1 LGVLVFVSVV
11 NRVTSFSTPKKRRPM
26 NLDPVALESDTIA
39 NEPGSPDT
47 AARAA
52 SPNAHT
58 QKIAELF
65 RDEYPKLV
73 HYLVSRTGSW
83 PEARDVAAQAFAQV
97 LEMRAP
103 DTIGFLKAYVYRVA
117 RNLATDRARAGAIRT
132 RLNKIVKHEFATTT
146 PSPEPQFAHEQRI
159 KVLSEA
165 IETLRPTRKRVLR
178 MRMWDELPYT
188 EIESRFAADG
198 TAVNERTL
206 LRWYA
211 DALKELRQA
220 ILAAE
225 DFDEA
230 RQ

>member
-1 LGVLVFVSVV
+1 
-11 NRVTSFSTPKKRRPM
+11 M
-26 NLDPVALESDTIA
+26 NLDPAAFETATTTDENA
-39 NEPGSPDT
+39 CPGTP
-47 AARAA
+47 AQA
-52 SPNAHT
+52 SLRDAHA

-65 RDEYPKLV
+65 REEYPKLV
-73 HYLVSRTGSW
+73 HYMVARTGSW

-103 DTIGFLKAYVYRVA
+103 DTVSFLKAYVYRVA

-132 RLNKIVKHEFATTT
+132 RINKIVRHEFASIT
-146 PSPEPQFAHEQRI
+146 PSPEPAFAHEQRI
-159 KVLSEA
+159 GVLTKA
-165 IETLRPTRKRVLR
+165 IEALRPTRKAVLR
-178 MRMWDELPYT
+178 FRVWDELPYT

-198 TAVNERTL
+198 VSVNERTL

-225 DFDEA
+225 ELGGE
-230 RQ
+230 RR

>member
-1 LGVLVFVSVV
+1 
-11 NRVTSFSTPKKRRPM
+11 M
-26 NLDPVALESDTIA
+26 NLDPVAFE
-39 NEPGSPDT
+39 PDT
-47 AARAA
+47 PSEESAFPGMSTKPTPRD
-52 SPNAHT
+52 AHT

-65 RDEYPKLV
+65 REEYPKLV
-73 HYLVSRTGSW
+73 HYMVARTGSW

-103 DTIGFLKAYVYRVA
+103 DTISFLKAYVYRVA

-146 PSPEPQFAHEQRI
+146 PSPEPLFAHEQRI
-159 KVLSEA
+159 KVLSDA
-165 IETLRPTRKRVLR
+165 IETLRPTRKMVLR
-178 MRMWDELPYT
+178 LRVWDELPYT

-198 TAVNERTL
+198 VSVNERTL

-211 DALKELRQA
+211 DALKELRAA

-225 DFDEA
+225 ELGDA
-230 RQ
+230 RGK

>member
-1 LGVLVFVSVV
+1 
-11 NRVTSFSTPKKRRPM
+11 M
-26 NLDPVALESDTIA
+26 NLDPVAFEPDSSTEESTLPEDATK
-39 NEPGSPDT
+39 ST
-47 AARAA
+47 ARD
-52 SPNAHT
+52 AHT
-58 QKIAELF
+58 QRIAELF

-73 HYLVSRTGSW
+73 HYMVARTGSW

-103 DTIGFLKAYVYRVA
+103 DTVTFLKAYVYRVA

-132 RLNKIVKHEFATTT
+132 RINKIVKHEFASTS
-146 PSPEPQFAHEQRI
+146 PSPEPLFAHEQRI
-159 KVLSEA
+159 KVLSDA
-165 IETLRPTRKRVLR
+165 IETLRPTRKMVLR
-178 MRMWDELPYT
+178 LRVWDELPYT

-198 TAVNERTL
+198 VSVNERTL

-225 DFDEA
+225 ELGEV
-230 RQ
+230 RKL

>member
-1 LGVLVFVSVV
+1 
-11 NRVTSFSTPKKRRPM
+11 M
-26 NLDPVALESDTIA
+26 NLDPVAFE
-39 NEPGSPDT
+39 PDT
-47 AARAA
+47 TSDESAGPGTPTQANPRD
-52 SPNAHT
+52 AHA

-65 RDEYPKLV
+65 REEYPKLV
-73 HYLVSRTGSW
+73 HYMVARTGSW

-97 LEMRAP
+97 LEMHAP
-103 DTIGFLKAYVYRVA
+103 DTISFLKAYVYRVA

-132 RLNKIVKHEFATTT
+132 RINKIVRHEFASTT

-159 KVLSEA
+159 KVLSDA
-165 IETLRPTRKRVLR
+165 IETLRPTRKMVLR
-178 MRMWDELPYT
+178 LRVWDELPYT

-198 TAVNERTL
+198 VSVNERTL

-225 DFDEA
+225 ELGEA
-230 RQ
+230 RR

>member
-1 LGVLVFVSVV
+1 
-11 NRVTSFSTPKKRRPM
+11 M
-26 NLDPVALESDTIA
+26 NLDPVAFEPDSASEESTF
-39 NEPGSPDT
+39 PGTTTKSSLRD
-47 AARAA
+47 
-52 SPNAHT
+52 AHT
-58 QKIAELF
+58 QRIAELF

-73 HYLVSRTGSW
+73 HYMVARTGSW

-103 DTIGFLKAYVYRVA
+103 DTISFLKAYVYRVA

-132 RLNKIVKHEFATTT
+132 RINKIVKHEFASTT
-146 PSPEPQFAHEQRI
+146 PSPEPQFAHEQRV
-159 KVLSEA
+159 KVLSDA
-165 IETLRPTRKRVLR
+165 IETLRPTRKMVLR
-178 MRMWDELPYT
+178 LRVWDELPYA

-198 TAVNERTL
+198 VPVNERTL

-225 DFDEA
+225 DGEA
-230 RQ
+230 RSK

>member
-1 LGVLVFVSVV
+1 
-11 NRVTSFSTPKKRRPM
+11 M
-26 NLDPVALESDTIA
+26 NLDPVAIEPDTTSDESIC
-39 NEPGSPDT
+39 PGSPTQATLRD
-47 AARAA
+47 
-52 SPNAHT
+52 AHT

-65 RDEYPKLV
+65 REEYPKLV
-73 HYLVSRTGSW
+73 HYMVARTGSW

-103 DTIGFLKAYVYRVA
+103 DTISFLKAYVYRVA

-132 RLNKIVKHEFATTT
+132 RINKIVRHEFASTS
-146 PSPEPQFAHEQRI
+146 PSPEPLFAHEQRI

-165 IETLRPTRKRVLR
+165 IESLRPTRKMVLR
-178 MRMWDELPYT
+178 LRVWDELPYT

-198 TAVNERTL
+198 VSVNERTL

-211 DALKELRQA
+211 DALNELRQA

-225 DFDEA
+225 ESGEP
-230 RQ
+230 RR

>member
-1 LGVLVFVSVV
+1 
-11 NRVTSFSTPKKRRPM
+11 M
-26 NLDPVALESDTIA
+26 NLDPVAFE
-39 NEPGSPDT
+39 PDT
-47 AARAA
+47 VADECDGPEGAAHAA
-52 SPNAHT
+52 PQGSHA

-73 HYLVSRTGSW
+73 HYMVSRTGSW

-103 DTIGFLKAYVYRVA
+103 DTISFLKAYVYRVA

-132 RLNKIVKHEFATTT
+132 RLNKIVRHEFASTT

-165 IETLRPTRKRVLR
+165 IETLRPTRKMVLR
-178 MRMWDELPYT
+178 LRMWDELPYT

-198 TAVNERTL
+198 VSVNERTL

-220 ILAAE
+220 ILTAE
-225 DFDEA
+225 DFAEA
-230 RQ
+230 PR